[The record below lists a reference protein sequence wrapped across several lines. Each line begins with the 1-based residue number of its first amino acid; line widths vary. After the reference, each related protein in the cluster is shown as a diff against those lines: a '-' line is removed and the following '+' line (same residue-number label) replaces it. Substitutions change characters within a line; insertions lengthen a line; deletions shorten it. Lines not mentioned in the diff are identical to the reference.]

1 MNSSS
6 MSSAPSGPATAVA
19 NEGMLSSM
27 NRVGLGYGIAIAV
40 GMLALVCVMMLVCA
54 RLHGAAGGRRAPT
67 SAARRRLQA
76 ASRAGIFTGHAG
88 EGTIVVINHRD
99 DQQQGGGV
107 TYTYSST
114 SAPGT
119 GTYASGPGLD
129 EETLDSYPKFLY
141 KGAMSSSSSSSS
153 KRMSGCDSAVVQL
166 QTRNII
172 FKESCCAI
180 CLGDYGEGDTLRLLP
195 ECAHAFHVHCIDAW
209 LRLHVS
215 CPVCRS
221 SPLPSPMATPLSQVV
236 PLARNP
242 LA

>member
-1 MNSSS
+1 MINSSS
-6 MSSAPSGPATAVA
+6 MSPPSGSATTVA
-19 NEGMLSSM
+19 NGGMLSSM

-40 GMLALVCVMMLVCA
+40 GMLALVCVMMLVCM
-54 RLHGAAGGRRAPT
+54 RLHCAAGGRRAPA

-76 ASRAGIFTGHAG
+76 AGRAGIYTGHAG

-99 DQQQGGGV
+99 EQQGGTGV
-107 TYTYSST
+107 TYTYSS
-114 SAPGT
+114 SASGT
-119 GTYASGPGLD
+119 GTHASGPGLD

-141 KGAMSSSSSSSS
+141 KGAMSSSS
-153 KRMSGCDSAVVQL
+153 KRMSGCDSAEQL
-166 QTRNII
+166 QARNII

-221 SPLPSPMATPLSQVV
+221 SPLPSPMATPLSQLV